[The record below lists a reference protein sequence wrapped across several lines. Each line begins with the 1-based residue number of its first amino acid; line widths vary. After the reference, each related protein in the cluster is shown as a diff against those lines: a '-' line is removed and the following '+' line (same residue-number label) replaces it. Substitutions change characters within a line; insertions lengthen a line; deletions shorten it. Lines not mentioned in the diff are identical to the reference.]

1 MGMEPRTEFWK
12 DWWDESAKRSTSDY
26 ALNRGTSVRLT
37 ELERQS
43 ELQLIATVRPE
54 PSDVVLDAGCGSG
67 RNLSI
72 FAGKVRAIVGIDFSA
87 HMLERAKTRVADEH
101 LSNVTLRQAS
111 VTALP
116 FATDSFEKVLCL
128 SVLQYLDTDACR
140 AAFREMFR
148 VSKNGAR
155 IVIHL
160 KNGSS
165 LYGLSKW
172 CSYRLFT
179 LLGRRSLPEH
189 YRRRGV
195 HEQFIRECGGRV
207 VDVDAFGIFTFVGLP
222 SRFVAPLIRLE
233 TKLPGRNWLKRF
245 GVNYKVTIAV
255 TK

>member
-1 MGMEPRTEFWK
+1 MNPRSEFWK
-12 DWWDESAKRSTSDY
+12 EWWDNTASRSTSDFV
-26 ALNRGTSVRLT
+26 LNRGTDIRLSDI
-37 ELERQS
+37 ERES
-43 ELQLIATVRPE
+43 ELQLIAAVSPRPA
-54 PSDVVLDAGCGSG
+54 DVVLDAGCGSG

-72 FAGKVRAIVGIDFSA
+72 FAGKVRRIVGADFSR
-87 HMLERAKTRVADEH
+87 HMLERAQARMVDER
-101 LSNVTLRQAS
+101 LSNVTLQQAS

-116 FATDSFEKVLCL
+116 FADDSFEKVLCL
-128 SVLQYLDTDACR
+128 SVLQYLDDEGCR
-140 AAFREMFR
+140 AAFQELFR

-172 CSYRLFT
+172 CSHRLFT

-195 HEQFIRECGGRV
+195 HEQFIRECGGRI
-207 VDVDAFGIFTFVGLP
+207 VDVDSFGILTFIGLP
-222 SRFVAPLIRLE
+222 RRFVAPLIRLE
-233 TKLPGRNWLKRF
+233 AKLPARAWLTRF
-245 GVNYKVTIAV
+245 GVNYKLTIAV

>member
-1 MGMEPRTEFWK
+1 MRPRTEFWK

-26 ALNRGTSVRLT
+26 ALNRGTELRLS
-37 ELERQS
+37 ELERHS
-43 ELQLIATVRPE
+43 EQQLIATVRPQ
-54 PSDVVLDAGCGSG
+54 PSDVMLDAGCGSG

-72 FAGKVRAIVGIDFSA
+72 FAGKVRQIVGIDFSS
-87 HMLERAKTRVADEH
+87 HMLERAQARVAGEH

-111 VTALP
+111 VTELP
-116 FATDSFEKVLCL
+116 FADDSFEKVLCL
-128 SVLQYLDTDACR
+128 SVLQYLDDDGCR

-155 IVIHL
+155 IVVHL

-189 YRRRGV
+189 YRRLSV
-195 HEQFIRECGGRV
+195 HDRIIRDCGGRV
-207 VDVDAFGIFTFVGLP
+207 VDVDSFGVFTFVGLP
-222 SRFVAPLIRLE
+222 RRFVPVLIRLE
-233 TKLPGRNWLKRF
+233 TYLPGRPWFKRF
-245 GVNYKVTIAV
+245 GVNYKLTIAV

>member
-1 MGMEPRTEFWK
+1 MEPRTEFWK
-12 DWWDESAKRSTSDY
+12 AWWDESAKTSTSDY
-26 ALNRGTSVRLT
+26 ALNRGTNLRMT

-43 ELQLIATVRPE
+43 ELQLMAAVRPQ

-72 FAGKVRAIVGIDFSA
+72 FAGKVRHIVGVDFSA
-87 HMLERAKTRVADEH
+87 HMLQRAKSRIADEH
-101 LSNVTLRQAS
+101 LSNVALQQAS
-111 VTALP
+111 ISELP
-116 FATDSFEKVLCL
+116 FEDNTFDKVLCL
-128 SVLQYLDTDACR
+128 SVLQYLDDDGCR

-155 IVIHL
+155 IVVHL

-165 LYGLSKW
+165 LYGVSKW

-189 YRRRGV
+189 YRRRAV
-195 HEQFIRECGGRV
+195 HEQIIRDCGGRIL
-207 VDVDAFGIFTFVGLP
+207 DVDSFGVFTFIGLP
-222 SRFVAPLIRLE
+222 RRFVPTLIRLE
-233 TKLPGRNWLKRF
+233 TYLPGRTWFTRF
-245 GVNYKVTIAV
+245 GVNYKLTVVV